1 MPKNKTRKH
10 PPHRPKTLHYDPY
23 YTDGLTPDLRH
34 TLKTKLTLPELVELE
49 KQLRNTVKVTA
60 QDATITCHKTTW
72 AVVLRVLHD
81 RFGFEVDQ
89 KKQLYE
95 SCTEY
100 LHDVADGIL
109 SLQDMIDTL
118 EFEDGV
124 VLDYRGA
131 GGEAEDGP
139 T

>member
-10 PPHRPKTLHYDPY
+10 PPHKPKVLHYDPH

-49 KQLRNTVKVTA
+49 KQLRNTVQATA
-60 QDATITCHKTTW
+60 HDATISCHKTTW

-81 RFGFEVDQ
+81 RFGFEQ
-89 KKQLYE
+89 EEKLKLYE
-95 SCTEY
+95 ASTEY
-100 LHDVADGIL
+100 LKDIADGIL

-118 EFEDGV
+118 EYEDGV
-124 VLDYRGA
+124 VLDYTGA
-131 GGEAEDGP
+131 GGEAEDG
-139 T
+139 